1 MNKELH
7 ISPAANKKI
16 PQEIQAF
23 IWLILKQHIPLNRY
37 LQSFML
43 TKTQKDGKPA
53 QGIRYWAENP
63 PNPIDYIF
71 PTEKPVTV
79 REVFVLCDEQ
89 AYTILLRNDL
99 EVNPYE

>member
-7 ISPAANKKI
+7 ISPAASKII

-23 IWLILKQHIPLNRY
+23 IWLILKQHAPLNRY

-43 TKTQKDGKPA
+43 TKTQKDGRPA
-53 QGIRYWAENP
+53 QGIRYWAENS
-63 PNPIDYIF
+63 NPIDYIF
-71 PTEKPVTV
+71 PAEKPVTI

-89 AYTILLRNDL
+89 TWTIVLRKDL
-99 EVNPYE
+99 EADDD